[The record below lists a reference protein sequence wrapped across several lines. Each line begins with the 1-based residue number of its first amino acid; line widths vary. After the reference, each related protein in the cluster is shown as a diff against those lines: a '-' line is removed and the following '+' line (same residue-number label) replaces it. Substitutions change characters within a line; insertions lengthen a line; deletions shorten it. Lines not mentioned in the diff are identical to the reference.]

1 MSLFV
6 KIYFDDGSEP
16 YVSHFTT
23 KSGRTKEVN
32 KWRNRY
38 ILTFVTEKDDGIYYM
53 GFRSVPLNMGRKTLH
68 ITVHGDDTKMEGLR
82 SISTSCKINPLC
94 QKRAQISGSV
104 CEKCYAQTYLEMRKG
119 LRDWTEWNYRL
130 LNSGIL
136 DKEDLPIITDDIFRL
151 ESFGDVGSHNAVIN
165 FINLCNRNP
174 HTWFTAWTKNAE
186 LYDEVFKAGYKKP
199 RNLIIIISSFMIN
212 VVADVSKYWWAD
224 KVFTVF
230 ESEAKARELGF
241 EINCGNQADI
251 KAGLK
256 RKCRRCMKC
265 YGSGARKSSR
275 YINELLK

>member
-23 KSGRTKEVN
+23 KSVRTREVN

-82 SISTSCKINPLC
+82 SISTSCKLNPYC
-94 QKRAQISGSV
+94 QKRALVPGSI
-104 CEKCYAQTYLEMRKG
+104 CAECYAQQYLSMRKG
-119 LRDWTEWNYRL
+119 LRDWTEWNYHL

-151 ESFGDVGSHNAVIN
+151 ESFGDVGSRNAVIN
-165 FINLCNRNP
+165 FLNLCNRNP
-174 HTWFTAWTKNAE
+174 HTYFTVWTKNAE
-186 LYDEVFKAGYKKP
+186 IYDEVFKAGYKKP

-212 VVADVSKYWWAD
+212 VVADISKYWWAD

-230 ESEAKARELGF
+230 ESEAKAKELGF
-241 EINCGNQADI
+241 AINCGNEKDI
-251 KAGLK
+251 AAGLK

-265 YGSGARKSSR
+265 YGKGARKSSR